1 MFEGQFETMLL
12 FFRSF
17 SLFFYFSLN
26 FSVSCGIFYS
36 SQLWI
41 TGGSYNS
48 DLNVIE
54 AGWHVSF
61 NENKFFIY
69 WTRNNFRS
77 TGCYNLLCP
86 GFAQTKNEYTLIF
99 MSYSLILLGWFSI

>member
-1 MFEGQFETMLL
+1 MFL
-12 FFRSF
+12 FFRS
-17 SLFFYFSLN
+17 
-26 FSVSCGIFYS
+26 S

-41 TGGSYNS
+41 TGGSCDS

-61 NENKFFIY
+61 QRKLYGDKRTSFFIY

-86 GFAQTKNEYTLIF
+86 DFAQTRNEYTMIF
-99 MSYSLILLGWFSI
+99 MSCSLILLGWFSI